1 MKDSVSNNRR
11 IAKNAL
17 LLYMR
22 MFFLMGITLYTSR
35 VVLNTLG
42 VEDYGVYNVVGGFV
56 AMFGILTS
64 SLSGAISRFI
74 TVELGKGDLQR
85 LRDVFST
92 SVQVQLV
99 MSLVIAFLGE
109 VIGIWFMNNYMQIPE
124 GREIAARWVLH
135 CSIFSFIVSL
145 INVPFNSSIIA
156 HERMSAFAY
165 ISILEAA
172 LKLGI
177 VYLLLLSG
185 FDKLIFYA
193 ILMLTI
199 QILLTSIYCFF
210 CRRNFSETR
219 GKSTFDKHLFREMWC
234 FAGWNLLGNGAYV
247 LNTQGV
253 NMVMNVFF
261 GVVVNAARGIANQV
275 NGAVQQF
282 VYNFMVALSPQITKS
297 YAIGDTQTAF
307 TLACRGAKV
316 SYLLMFCLALPIM
329 MEAGQI
335 LSLWLGTPPDE
346 SVSYVIWTLLAS
358 ITTVTGQPLMT
369 LQMAHGDIKKYQICM
384 TIFGFAPFPLSWIG
398 YLLGAP
404 AVWAFIIY
412 FVVYYI
418 LIYVRIWLVHGSTGL
433 PYSMYLHEVIGRTHL
448 VSAISVI
455 LPLVWVFFIPPSIS
469 RLLLSCVLCILSA
482 GITSFYVGLTSGERI
497 AILAQVKKITNKF
510 VNS

>member
-1 MKDSVSNNRR
+1 
-11 IAKNAL
+11 
-17 LLYMR
+17 
-22 MFFLMGITLYTSR
+22 MFLLMGITLYTSR

-42 VEDYGVYNVVGGFV
+42 IEDYGVYNVVGGFV

-92 SVQVQLV
+92 SVKVQLI
-99 MSLVIAFLGE
+99 MSLVIAILGE
-109 VIGIWFMNNYMQIPE
+109 AIGIWFMKFHMQIPE
-124 GREIAARWVLH
+124 GREVAAEWVLH

-145 INVPFNSSIIA
+145 INVPFNSTIIA

-177 VYLLLLSG
+177 VYLLVLSG
-185 FDKLIFYA
+185 SDKLILYA
-193 ILMLTI
+193 ILMLTV
-199 QILLTSIYCFF
+199 QISLTSIYLVY
-210 CRRNFSETR
+210 CRRNFSEAK
-219 GKSTFDKHLFREMWC
+219 GKSAFDKRLFGEMWS
-234 FAGWNLLGNGAYV
+234 FAGWNLLSNGAYV

-282 VYNFMVALSPQITKS
+282 VSNFMMAMNPQITKT
-297 YAIGDTQTAF
+297 YAVGDKQTAF
-307 TLACRGAKV
+307 TRACRGAKF

-329 MEAGQI
+329 MEAQQI
-335 LSLWLGTPPDE
+335 LTIWLGTPPEE
-346 SVSYVIWTLLAS
+346 SPSYVIWTLLATM
-358 ITTVTGQPLMT
+358 TTVTGQPLLT
-369 LQMAHGDIKKYQICM
+369 LQMAQGQIKKYQIFM
-384 TIFGFAPFPLSWIG
+384 TLFGFAPFPLTWIG
-398 YLLGAP
+398 YCLGAP

-412 FVVYYI
+412 FIVYYI
-418 LIYVRIWLVHGSTGL
+418 LIYVRMWLVHGSTGL
-433 PYSMYLHEVIGRTHL
+433 PYTMYLSEVIGRTHL

-455 LPLVWVFFIPPSIS
+455 LPFIMVAIVPPTIT
-469 RLLLSCVLCILSA
+469 RLLLSCVLCVLSA
-482 GITSFYVGLTSGERI
+482 GLTSFYLGLTGGERS
-497 AILAQVKKITNKF
+497 AILAQVKRVTNKF
-510 VNS
+510 VKS